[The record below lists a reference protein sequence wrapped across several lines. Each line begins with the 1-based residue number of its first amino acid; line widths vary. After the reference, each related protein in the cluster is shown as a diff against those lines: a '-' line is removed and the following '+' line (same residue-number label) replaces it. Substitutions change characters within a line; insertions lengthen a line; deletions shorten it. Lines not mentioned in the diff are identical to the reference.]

1 MIIAIDGPA
10 GAGKSTIAKEV
21 AKRLQW
27 TYIDTGAMYR
37 VVALD
42 AINKEI
48 DLADINSIIKEVDNI
63 QIKVAH
69 IDRNQHIF
77 LNNEDVSLEI
87 RSNEISQ
94 AASTVATIPEVR
106 EKLVKLQRQLAKEQ
120 DVVMDGRDIG
130 TIVLPNADV
139 KIFLTASLEERA
151 KRRFKD
157 QQEDSNK
164 LSLDQIMKQIS
175 LRDNTDANRVAS
187 PLMQAKDSILID
199 TSGLTIDMVV
209 EQILKLV
216 KDRVCVN

>member
-1 MIIAIDGPA
+1 MIVAIDGPA

-48 DLADINSIIKEVDNI
+48 DLADINSIIQEVDNI
-63 QIKVAH
+63 QIKIAH

-77 LNNEDVSLEI
+77 LNNKDVSLEI
-87 RSNEISQ
+87 RSNQISQ
-94 AASTVATIPEVR
+94 AASAVATIPEVR
-106 EKLVKLQRQLAKEQ
+106 NKLVQLQRHLAKEQ
-120 DVVMDGRDIG
+120 NVVMDGRDIG
-130 TIVLPNADV
+130 TIVLPNADI

-157 QQEDSNK
+157 QREDSNK

-175 LRDNTDANRVAS
+175 FRDSTDTNRATS

-209 EQILKLV
+209 EKILKLV
-216 KDRVCVN
+216 KERLYVN

>member
-48 DLADINSIIKEVDNI
+48 DLADINSIIQEVDNI
-63 QIKVAH
+63 QIKIAH

-77 LNNEDVSLEI
+77 LNNKDVSLEI

>member
-157 QQEDSNK
+157 QREDSNK

-175 LRDNTDANRVAS
+175 FRDNTDANRVAS

-199 TSGLTIDMVV
+199 TSGLTIDIVV

>member
-48 DLADINSIIKEVDNI
+48 DLADINNIIKAVDNI
-63 QIKVAH
+63 QIKIAH

-77 LNNEDVSLEI
+77 LNNKDVSQEI

-106 EKLVKLQRQLAKEQ
+106 NKLVQLQRHLAKEQ
-120 DVVMDGRDIG
+120 NVVMDGRDIG
-130 TIVLPNADV
+130 TIVLPNAEI

-157 QQEDSNK
+157 QKEDSSK
-164 LSLDQIMKQIS
+164 LSLDQIMKQINF
-175 LRDNTDANRVAS
+175 RDTTDANRVAS
-187 PLMQAKDSILID
+187 PLIQAKDSILID
-199 TSGLTIDMVV
+199 TSGLTIDMVI
-209 EQILKLV
+209 EEILKLV
-216 KDRVCVN
+216 KERLYVN